1 MIICLHVWRCEQY
14 GMMLAQLH
22 KLACGAVA
30 SAAVRVHAA
39 IVSVFLTSCN
49 FCWSSNEILLFTP
62 LLY

>member
-30 SAAVRVHAA
+30 SAAVRVRAA
-39 IVSVFLTSCN
+39 IGSVFFN
-49 FCWSSNEILLFTP
+49 FLQFLLEFK
-62 LLY
+62 